1 MTKGAREEVKGGLLT
16 SATSWLL
23 PVFPPSL
30 LTLSLWILVELLHGF
45 HRGFWRGFCCGF
57 QADSGREF
65 RRGFWRGFFLCIIS
79 KFFHQKE
86 TSGIHFKIH
95 FEIHEEIHN
104 KIHGAFS
111 EIHGTLCRNSRDAL
125 QKFTGRLAEIHGT
138 QYQNSRKVL
147 QKFTGRFA
155 EIHGSP
161 FRNSKGFL
169 CFVWKF
175 IDFYCAA

>member
-1 MTKGAREEVKGGLLT
+1 M
-16 SATSWLL
+16 
-23 PVFPPSL
+23 
-30 LTLSLWILVELLHGF
+30 ELLRGF

-111 EIHGTLCRNSRDAL
+111 EIHGTLCRNSRD
-125 QKFTGRLAEIHGT
+125 
-138 QYQNSRKVL
+138 VL
-147 QKFTGRFA
+147 QKFTGRHS
-155 EIHGSP
+155 EIQKVFCVLYG
-161 FRNSKGFL
+161 NSL
-169 CFVWKF
+169 IF
-175 IDFYCAA
+175 IVLLKKVTGRLEELLMQVSWNVKNCKAYACN